1 MMVCQECSPA
11 WPAKTAKAVP
21 TDIKA
26 MMIGVPAFMPERYC
40 FDLLIGGVEI
50 GSAIGI
56 ENRPSGK
63 FIQGAK
69 KSLMNELLHCTIY

>member
-1 MMVCQECSPA
+1 MVCQECSPA

-26 MMIGVPAFMPERYC
+26 MMIGVPAFIPERYC
-40 FDLLIGGVEI
+40 FVLLVARVEI
-50 GSAIGI
+50 GSAIGV

-63 FIQGAK
+63 IYSRRK
-69 KSLMNELLHCTIY
+69 KLPK